1 MRRFIRYAALVQVE
15 RPRTVSNRA
24 ESGTHPAPAEAS
36 GAGAS
41 GRTIRRP
48 GGSSAG
54 SHPPVNPEASPLVS
68 LYRRVVP
75 LRARRAV
82 AGRVS
87 PQLRGSVKRTLAD
100 TAGAVPD
107 RMAEIRAERARR
119 ARPELFSGQ
128 ERRMVQVHRRP
139 KAATVREF
147 PTPLAARD
155 EALRRV
161 CDALEEAGVDYF
173 CVRGV
178 DPAGSTVAVPAAD
191 RLRAA
196 RALARMCARTAGYV
210 GVRPRR
216 RRRGPRHTVPGDS
229 RAARRLWTSAPLVR
243 LCWYTTDR
251 RGSTALGQRYGCTV
265 EFWRTDERGM
275 LVAPRR
281 NRCTEEISPDTPRV
295 TVPLARLDQ
304 LHPVTGTP
312 GDADPRAGTVTA
324 DRPGA
329 DPAPEPKGLAAHP
342 VITIPE
348 FSRPLP
354 DDVPFPVDAV
364 YTWVDGADPDW
375 LGRRALHAGETYHA
389 EAANAA
395 RYLSRD
401 ELRYSLRS
409 LHQYAPWIRH
419 VYLVTDRQV
428 PSWLNTDHPGLTV
441 VDHREIFSDTSLLPT
456 FNSHAIESQLH
467 HIEGLAEHFLYLNDD
482 VFFGRL
488 TVPQH
493 FFLGNGLTRFFLSKA
508 HIPYGLPTPDDVPV
522 SVAGKNNRML
532 LEERFGAVI
541 TQKMKHVPHALRR
554 SVLYEIEEE
563 FADRHRATAANRF
576 RELNDLSVTSSL
588 HHYYAFLTG
597 RAVPGGI
604 PYDYFDMAH
613 PAIETRLGRL
623 LAAHNRTVF
632 CLNDTVSDEKDLAT
646 QLSIMEPFLQAY
658 FPFASPYER
667 EA

>member
-1 MRRFIRYAALVQVE
+1 M
-15 RPRTVSNRA
+15 SNRA